1 MRLVAKGSFCFWLL
15 LLPFFGE
22 GQEWQ
27 GGGPR
32 NGVVYGQVLDSL
44 TKNPLPYASVFLFR
58 RDSLIGGSLT
68 DTKGWFRIE
77 KLPPG
82 PVLVKIEFLGYE
94 TYVRRVLI
102 APPGSEI
109 DLGKLLLQPKEIQLK
124 DVEIVEEKPRME
136 VQIDRIV
143 YDPSK
148 DIGVQGGDATD
159 VLRRVPYLTVDN
171 EGRISIRGSQN
182 VRIFI
187 NGQPS
192 LMFLTNPEDALRSLP
207 ADQIEK
213 VEVIT
218 VPGAKYD
225 AEGSG
230 GIVNIVLKK
239 QKVEGHTG
247 SVDAG
252 IGNFMGN
259 LNGSIGWKW
268 KKWGLQFN
276 VGGRY
281 RYRGD
286 GYTKFYWQSGNS
298 EVYQDGVYYPKR
310 GGGRVNVGLSYEITP
325 HHLVEFNLGAHGFLF
340 IRESRVNVFATGLEP
355 YTRYS
360 ENPKDRTSV
369 ETSLNYRIRSTRS
382 EWNFLGSYEK
392 GWNRERYTLLQNSSL
407 DSLNLN
413 ERSFNYGSTQ
423 NGQFQVD
430 HTHHLTEKWDLEAG
444 GKGTWRSFTSDYTY
458 EFFNPLAAEY
468 QNDTFRSNQLSFFQ
482 AIYAAY
488 TQLTYRRKPWQV
500 TTGVRYELTVNEMVS
515 GSSTFDQRYDNW
527 VPNFSVGYQ
536 LDKGRMIRL
545 NYGFRIQ
552 RPFYQELNPF
562 TNASDPRN
570 QSKGNPDLLPELT
583 HNIELGFPPFITAFA
598 RFTDQIITSYTI
610 VIDSGVTLTMPVN
623 AGKREDYGFSLFFQQ
638 RFFKQKLAVMISG
651 DVFWSRIQ
659 GLFQSNEGWQSVL
672 RSLITYTP
680 SPRLVF
686 EAMASF
692 NSNQIT
698 LQGYQPVFNMYQFSV
713 LYYLDKSRKLG
724 VRAFVMNPFT
734 PYYEFRSKVRGNG
747 FYQEQVNG
755 VAFRQFGIGIRYQFS
770 ELNPRPRRGG
780 GAGSEAMEVY

>member
-1 MRLVAKGSFCFWLL
+1 
-15 LLPFFGE
+15 
-22 GQEWQ
+22 
-27 GGGPR
+27 
-32 NGVVYGQVLDSL
+32 
-44 TKNPLPYASVFLFR
+44 
-58 RDSLIGGSLT
+58 
-68 DTKGWFRIE
+68 
-77 KLPPG
+77 
-82 PVLVKIEFLGYE
+82 
-94 TYVRRVLI
+94 
-102 APPGSEI
+102 
-109 DLGKLLLQPKEIQLK
+109 
-124 DVEIVEEKPRME
+124 
-136 VQIDRIV
+136 
-143 YDPSK
+143 
-148 DIGVQGGDATD
+148 
-159 VLRRVPYLTVDN
+159 
-171 EGRISIRGSQN
+171 
-182 VRIFI
+182 
-187 NGQPS
+187 
-192 LMFLTNPEDALRSLP
+192 
-207 ADQIEK
+207 
-213 VEVIT
+213 
-218 VPGAKYD
+218 
-225 AEGSG
+225 
-230 GIVNIVLKK
+230 
-239 QKVEGHTG
+239 
-247 SVDAG
+247 
-252 IGNFMGN
+252 
-259 LNGSIGWKW
+259 
-268 KKWGLQFN
+268 
-276 VGGRY
+276 
-281 RYRGD
+281 
-286 GYTKFYWQSGNS
+286 
-298 EVYQDGVYYPKR
+298 
-310 GGGRVNVGLSYEITP
+310 
-325 HHLVEFNLGAHGFLF
+325 
-340 IRESRVNVFATGLEP
+340 
-355 YTRYS
+355 
-360 ENPKDRTSV
+360 
-369 ETSLNYRIRSTRS
+369 
-382 EWNFLGSYEK
+382 
-392 GWNRERYTLLQNSSL
+392 
-407 DSLNLN
+407 
-413 ERSFNYGSTQ
+413 
-423 NGQFQVD
+423 
-430 HTHHLTEKWDLEAG
+430 LEAG